1 MKSSSSLAIVLIM
14 PTLLPVCAWALEP
27 QSVDVAGMQF
37 IPTLKLSESY
47 DDNFRQLNKR
57 EEASWITTI
66 APELTLVA
74 EDRNSAY
81 RLTYK
86 GNSQIYHD
94 ASDASNT
101 DHKVKL
107 ESIMEFTARQRL
119 KLTGEYRQMED
130 TANTTVVTENDK
142 YHVKS
147 IAGIYSY
154 GAEKASNRIDLG
166 ASYAELRYDNSGNI
180 NTDEERDTTSVNAVW
195 FHRLGG
201 STTALI
207 EVRHADYDYLLANS
221 PRDNTEDALLAGAV
235 WEATAKTTGKLR
247 VGYERKNFRRN
258 DVDDLESPM
267 WEIGIDWKPRTYSK
281 FSLSTRQS
289 FDEGDDGSNA
299 IKNTSSSLAWS
310 HGWTHRITS
319 RVFVGYSQQDYEGQ
333 DRQDDVTNAGATLT
347 YKIRSWLDI
356 GVGYTYIDNNSD
368 ADNEGYK
375 RNIYMISLT
384 GSL

>member
-1 MKSSSSLAIVLIM
+1 M
-14 PTLLPVCAWALEP
+14 
-27 QSVDVAGMQF
+27 G
-37 IPTLKLSESY
+37 Y
-47 DDNFRQLNKR
+47 D
-57 EEASWITTI
+57 S
-66 APELTLVA
+66 
-74 EDRNSAY
+74 
-81 RLTYK
+81 
-86 GNSQIYHD
+86 
-94 ASDASNT
+94 
-101 DHKVKL
+101 
-107 ESIMEFTARQRL
+107 
-119 KLTGEYRQMED
+119 
-130 TANTTVVTENDK
+130 
-142 YHVKS
+142 
-147 IAGIYSY
+147 
-154 GAEKASNRIDLG
+154 
-166 ASYAELRYDNSGNI
+166 SGNI

-368 ADNEGYK
+368 ADDEGYK